1 MEHLAQPS
9 AEGFD
14 PEFVARYDV
23 NGPRYTSYPTAPQFH
38 AGFGEAELLAA
49 ARRSNDDAIPRR
61 LSVYVHVPFCLSP
74 CFYCGCTRVITRD
87 HGKAAIYLEHLYREI
102 ELIAP
107 PFDHDRPLVQLHFGG
122 GTPNF
127 LDAKQ
132 MDELLDSLSR
142 HFSFSRESEREFGI
156 ELDPRHCDADY
167 VRMLAAR
174 GFNRVSVGIQDF
186 DPEVQRAV
194 NRIQSVEQTR
204 VVLDTARASGMRSVS
219 VDLIYGLPKQ
229 TAEKFAHTLEQ
240 VIALRPDRVACYSYA
255 HLPERFKGQRQIKA
269 EDLPDAATKL
279 ALLGLTVR
287 MLTEAGYRYVG
298 MDHFALPDDDLVRA
312 QEAGTLQRNFQ
323 GYSTHGNCDLIGLGM
338 SSISHIGATYSQNAR
353 DLIHYYAAL
362 DSGHLPVVRGIALDE
377 DDAIRAD
384 AIQQLMCHG
393 QLDITDFETRHR
405 LDFDQYFRVELD
417 RLSALENDGLI
428 DIEPQRL
435 VVRPRGRYLLRV
447 IAMCFDAHL
456 ARPGGEEIRYS
467 RAV

>member
-1 MEHLAQPS
+1 MDNLLSPS
-9 AEGFD
+9 ATGFD
-14 PEFVARYDV
+14 PEFVARYDI

-38 AGFGEAELLAA
+38 GGFGEADLLAA

-61 LSVYVHVPFCLSP
+61 LSLYVHVPFCLSP

-87 HGKAAIYLEHLYREI
+87 HDKAAVYLEHLYREI

-107 PFDHDRPLVQLHFGG
+107 LFDRERPLMQLHFGG

-127 LDAKQ
+127 LDAQQ
-132 MDELLDSLSR
+132 MGELLDSLAR
-142 HFSFSRESEREFGI
+142 HFSFSCASEREFGI
-156 ELDPRHCDADY
+156 ELDPRHCDAEY
-167 VRMLAAR
+167 VRMLATH

-194 NRIQSVEQTR
+194 NRVQSVEQTR

-229 TAEKFAHTLEQ
+229 TVEKFARTLEQ

-255 HLPERFKGQRQIKA
+255 HLPDRFKGQRQIKA
-269 EDLPDAATKL
+269 VDLPDAATKL

-353 DLIHYYAAL
+353 DVIHYYAAL
-362 DSGHLPVVRGIALDE
+362 DGGHLPVVRGITRNQ
-377 DDAIRAD
+377 DDTIRAD

-393 QLDITDFETRHR
+393 QLDVAAFAERHR
-405 LDFDQYFRVELD
+405 IDFDDYFGAELE
-417 RLSALENDGLI
+417 RLRMLERDGLI
-428 DIEPQRL
+428 AMEPRRL
-435 VVRPRGRYLLRV
+435 AVLPRGRYLLRV

-456 ARPGGEEIRYS
+456 TRSRGEGVSYS

>member
-1 MEHLAQPS
+1 MDNLLSPS
-9 AEGFD
+9 ATGFD
-14 PEFVARYDV
+14 PEFVARYDI

-38 AGFGEAELLAA
+38 GGFGEADLLAA

-87 HGKAAIYLEHLYREI
+87 HGKAAVYLEHLYREI

-107 PFDHDRPLVQLHFGG
+107 LFDRKRPLVQLHFGG

-127 LDAKQ
+127 LDAQQ
-132 MDELLDSLSR
+132 MGELLDSLAR
-142 HFSFSRESEREFGI
+142 HFSFSQASEREFGI

-167 VRMLAAR
+167 VRMLAAH

-229 TAEKFAHTLEQ
+229 TAEKFARTLEQ

-269 EDLPDAATKL
+269 VDLPDATTKL

-362 DSGHLPVVRGIALDE
+362 DAGHLPVIRGIALDE

-393 QLDITDFETRHR
+393 QLDITDFEARHG
-405 LDFDQYFRVELD
+405 LDFADYFRADLG
-417 RLSALENDGLI
+417 RLSALERDGLI
-428 DIEPQRL
+428 DIGPHRL
-435 VVRPRGRYLLRV
+435 VVRPRGRFLLRV

-456 ARPGGEEIRYS
+456 NRPGSEEVRYS